1 MSTYSLINGSH
12 DLNGKMKAIV
22 LTNEDPKNLGRIG
35 VYIPRV
41 MGLIPNASEA
51 ETSNDLIKKEVESKY
66 AKDMDITG
74 KKSLENVNYI
84 LARPFMYG
92 YNKDGVS
99 GGEWKIPPVGAR
111 VIVEFIDANPQEL
124 YYYPFAPY
132 DEEVGF
138 EFDPYETDGTGTVSI
153 EVLYKSLKRNI
164 VLFDST
170 DDNDIFVIKMKS
182 GMTFQLDAKNNTME
196 FYTNESETHVTV
208 NGGDVTIENEGNT
221 TINTK
226 GNVSVTAEGDLKAE
240 VTGNTEVHTANGNID
255 VSTDTGNITFKTMD
269 AVKWQ
274 PNCLGQCVFA
284 GIPHGGMTA
293 SIVHLK
299 HE

>member
-41 MGLIPNASEA
+41 MGLIPNSSEA

-84 LARPFMYG
+84 LARPFIYG

-138 EFDPYETDGTGTVSI
+138 EFDPYETDCTGTVSI

-170 DDNDIFVIKMKS
+170 DDKDIFVIKMKS
-182 GMTFQLDAKNNTME
+182 GMTFQMDAKNNIIE
-196 FYTNESETHVTV
+196 LYTNDDET
-208 NGGDVTIENEGNT
+208 
-221 TINTK
+221 
-226 GNVSVTAEGDLKAE
+226 NVKIDNAE
-240 VTGNTEVHTANGNID
+240 VTVTTKNGN
-255 VSTDTGNITFKTMD
+255 VNVNTDGGSVTTNTSSGAISAISDSGDITLKTGTGKIHLGTCDSLLWAPNIMT
-269 AVKWQ
+269 
-274 PNCLGQCVFA
+274 NCPLLTV
-284 GIPHGGMTA
+284 PHGGIA
-293 SIVHLK
+293 AGINNLDGK
-299 HE
+299 AL

>member
-41 MGLIPNASEA
+41 MGLIPNASEK
-51 ETSNDLIKKEVESKY
+51 EESKDSIDKEVESKY
-66 AKDMDITG
+66 KKDMDITG
-74 KKSLENVNYI
+74 KKMLDSVNYI

-138 EFDPYETDGTGTVSI
+138 EFDPYETEGTGTVSI

-170 DDNDIFVIKMKS
+170 DDKDIFVIKMKS
-182 GMTFQLDAKNNTME
+182 GMTFQMDAKNNVIE
-196 FYTNESETHVTV
+196 LYTNDDET
-208 NGGDVTIENEGNT
+208 
-221 TINTK
+221 
-226 GNVSVTAEGDLKAE
+226 NVRIDNAE
-240 VTGNTEVHTANGNID
+240 VTVTTKNGNVNVNTDGGSITTNTSSGAISAISD
-255 VSTDTGNITFKTMD
+255 SGDITLKTSTGKIHLGTCDSLLWAPNIMT
-269 AVKWQ
+269 
-274 PNCLGQCVFA
+274 NCPLLTV
-284 GIPHGGMTA
+284 PHGGIA
-293 SIVHLK
+293 AGINNLDGK
-299 HE
+299 AL

>member
-22 LTNEDPKNLGRIG
+22 LTNEDPKNLGRVG

-41 MGLIPNASEA
+41 MALVADSSEM
-51 ETSNDLIKKEVESKY
+51 KKSKDSINREVESKY
-66 AKDMDITG
+66 TKDMNITG
-74 KKSLENVNYI
+74 KKQLDYVNFI
-84 LARPFMYG
+84 WARPFMYG
-92 YNKDGVS
+92 YNKDGIS
-99 GGEWKIPPVGAR
+99 GGEWKIPPVGAK
-111 VIVEFIDANPQEL
+111 VIVEFIDADPQEL
-124 YYYPFAPY
+124 YYFPFAPY
-132 DEEVGF
+132 DEAAGF
-138 EFDPYETDGTGTVSI
+138 EFDPYQTEGTGTVSI

-170 DDNDIFVIKMKS
+170 DDKDIFVIKMKS
-182 GMTFQLDAKNNTME
+182 GMTFQMDAKNNIME

-208 NGGDVTIENEGNT
+208 NSGDVVIENKGNT

-240 VTGNTEVHTANGNID
+240 VTGNSEIHSESGNID
-255 VSTDTGNITFKTMD
+255 VGTDTGNITFKTMD

-274 PNCLGQCVFA
+274 PNCLGQCLFA
-284 GIPHGGMTA
+284 NVPHGGAPT
-293 SIVHLK
+293 IVHLK